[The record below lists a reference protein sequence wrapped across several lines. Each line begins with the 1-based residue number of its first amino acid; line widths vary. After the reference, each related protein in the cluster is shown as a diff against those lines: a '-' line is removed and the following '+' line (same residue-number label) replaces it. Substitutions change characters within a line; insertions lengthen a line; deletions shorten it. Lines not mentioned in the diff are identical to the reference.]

1 MGLAILGGTIYI
13 IYMVA
18 SGNGSPTEVVSFMM
32 AMGNTYG
39 VLIIIF
45 LMGNGLISLPRRL
58 WQIGDSESELIRL
71 YLSAGGVES
80 AYQEARYELEDCEL
94 EVTKISRW
102 LDTLGVNSKEVFE
115 LGPLVSILN
124 NSISNFQFTGRSNSL
139 QYVNNSTKP
148 QSLEGV
154 DAKAILV
161 NLRARLLNAQIKA
174 RACERRWHVLLKKVK
189 RFEKLLNGESIGGE
203 DKWCE
208 QRMEIGSTMENNTIS
223 KKICKTCRL
232 LFESSTTII
241 SSIGLKHICRF
252 LSILCAIASAIIL
265 WSELVMTTQLHSPI
279 GIIIGAYDKNPEKD
293 NIVLVQAVS
302 FLALSYMS
310 ICTYLSLFRI
320 NLGWSYT
327 LQGPQ
332 LSPPSSL
339 IFNGEYFSRLQF
351 SLGYNFLLILN
362 ANGSTR

>member
-1 MGLAILGGTIYI
+1 
-13 IYMVA
+13 MVA
-18 SGNGSPTEVVSFMM
+18 SGNGSPMEVVSFMM

-45 LMGNGLISLPRRL
+45 LMGNGLVGLPRRL
-58 WQIGDSESELIRL
+58 WQIGDSEAELIRL

-80 AYQEARYELEDCEL
+80 AYQEARYELEDSEL
-94 EVTKISRW
+94 EVTKISKW

-115 LGPLVSILN
+115 LGPLISILN
-124 NSISNFQFTGRSNSL
+124 NSISNFEFSGRSNSL
-139 QYVNNSTKP
+139 QYVNNTNTRP
-148 QSLEGV
+148 HSLDGV
-154 DAKAILV
+154 DAKSILV

-174 RACERRWHVLLKKVK
+174 RACERRWNVLLKKAK
-189 RFEKLLNGESIGGE
+189 KFEKLLGGESVGGE

-208 QRMEIGSTMENNTIS
+208 QRMEIGSSGNNNSVT
-223 KKICKTCRL
+223 KKLCKSCKVL
-232 LFESSTTII
+232 YESASGLI
-241 SSIGLKHICRF
+241 SSIGLKQVCRV
-252 LSILCAIASAIIL
+252 LSVVCALASAVIL

-279 GIIIGAYDKNPEKD
+279 GIIIGSYDKNPEKD
-293 NIVLVQAVS
+293 NIILVQAVS

-310 ICTYLSLFRI
+310 ICTYWSLFRI

-362 ANGSTR
+362 AKNTTR